1 MKCVIAFLFK
11 VSVLASDKRNRYL
24 QSSDKTWF
32 QMHVKSLIL
41 ALVFWG
47 GGDRKIRVPRRL
59 LYVHMT
65 K

>member
-47 GGDRKIRVPRRL
+47 GEIEKLGFPEGFFMYI
-59 LYVHMT
+59 
-65 K
+65 